1 MYKEI
6 LNLLKC
12 PKCNGELSLTIEKEE
27 NSEIVEGKLSCEGGH
42 HWAISEGVINFAS
55 VEQELA
61 NNWTEAY
68 EQYEDNDDELGKGIS
83 EGNPK
88 NLIILSDKAK
98 KFIIESINNKEN
110 EFILDIAT
118 GRGALFTEMVKQL
131 KGESQLIC
139 TDLSFVVL
147 KYDRLRAEII
157 NPEIKVNYIA
167 CDATNL
173 PFKDNTIDTAVSF
186 FGIANMLDL
195 AADGIKEAKRVL
207 KAGRTLHDSYIII
220 KEDSEGF
227 KTLKEFCNE
236 NKVIG
241 AEEFALKTGIEK
253 AYIKANFDK
262 IDMVTIGESIGEK
275 SDLDLLPFDGEW
287 FAIVVA
293 ECIK

>member
-12 PKCNGELSLTIEKEE
+12 PKCNGELSLTVEKEE

-68 EQYEDNDDELGKGIS
+68 EQYDDEEMAKKIS

-88 NLIILSDKAK
+88 NLIKIIEKAN
-98 KFIIESINNKEN
+98 KFIIESINNNEN

-118 GRGALFTEMVKQL
+118 GRGALFIEMVKQL
-131 KGESQLIC
+131 KVESQIIC

-147 KYDRLRAEII
+147 KYDRLRAKKI
-157 NPEIKVNYIA
+157 NPEVKVNYMA

-207 KAGRTLHDSYIII
+207 KAGQTLLDSYIII

-227 KTLKEFCNE
+227 KMLKEFCNE
-236 NKVIG
+236 NKIIG
-241 AEEFALKTGIEK
+241 AEQFSLKTGIEK
-253 AYIKANFDK
+253 AYIKANFDST
-262 IDMVTIGESIGEK
+262 DMVTIGESIGEK

-287 FAIVVA
+287 FAVVIA
-293 ECIK
+293 ESIK

>member
-12 PKCNGELSLTIEKEE
+12 PKCNWELSLTVEKEE
-27 NSEIVEGKLSCEGGH
+27 NSEIIEGKLSCKGGH
-42 HWAISEGVINFAS
+42 DWPIKEGVINFGS

-61 NNWTEAY
+61 NNWTESY
-68 EQYEDNDDELGKGIS
+68 EQYDDEEIDKKLL
-83 EGNPK
+83 EGVPQNFR
-88 NLIILSDKAK
+88 IISDKAK
-98 KFIIESINNKEN
+98 KFIIDSINNKEN

-118 GRGALFTEMVKQL
+118 GRGALFKEMVKHL
-131 KGESQLIC
+131 KTESQIIC

-147 KYDRLRAEII
+147 KYDRLYAKKI
-157 NPEIKVNYIA
+157 NPEAKVNYIA

-186 FGIANMLDL
+186 FGISNMLDL
-195 AADGIKEAKRVL
+195 TADGIKEAKRVL
-207 KAGRTLHDSYIII
+207 KMGQSLLNSIVII

-227 KTLKEFCNE
+227 KILKEFCKE
-236 NKVIG
+236 NKIRG
-241 AEEFALKTGIEK
+241 AEEFTLKTGIEK
-253 AYIKANFDK
+253 AHTEAIFKRTD
-262 IDMVTIGESIGEK
+262 ILTIGESIGEK
-275 SDLDLLPFDGEW
+275 CDFDLIPFEGEW

>member
-27 NSEIVEGKLSCEGGH
+27 NSEIVEGKLSCKDGH
-42 HWAISEGVINFAS
+42 DWVIREGVINFAS

-68 EQYEDNDDELGKGIS
+68 EQYDDAELDKKIS
-83 EGNPK
+83 EGVPK
-88 NLIILSDKAK
+88 NQIIIGDKAK
-98 KFIIESINNKEN
+98 KFIIDSINNKEN

-131 KGESQLIC
+131 KAESQMIC

-147 KYDRLRAEII
+147 KYDRLKAKKI
-157 NPEIKVNYIA
+157 NPGAKVNYIA

-186 FGIANMLDL
+186 CGIQNMLNL
-195 AADGIKEAKRVL
+195 ASSGIKEARRVL
-207 KAGRTLHDSYIII
+207 KVGQEMLDSYVII

-227 KTLKEFCNE
+227 KMLKEFCKD
-236 NKVIG
+236 NKIVG
-241 AEEFALKTGIEK
+241 AEEFTLKTGIEK
-253 AYIKANFDK
+253 AYIEANFHRAD
-262 IDMVTIGESIGEK
+262 IVTIGESIGEK
-275 SDLDLLPFDGEW
+275 NEFDLLPFEGEW
-287 FAIVVA
+287 FAVVVA

>member
-6 LNLLKC
+6 LKLLNC
-12 PKCNGELSLTIEKEE
+12 PKCIGELSLTVEKEE
-27 NSEIVEGKLSCEGGH
+27 NSEIVEGKLSCNDGH
-42 HWAISEGVINFAS
+42 HWIIREGIINFGS

-61 NNWTEAY
+61 NNWTESY
-68 EQYEDNDDELGKGIS
+68 EQYDDAEIDKKLL
-83 EGNPK
+83 EGVPQ
-88 NLIILSDKAK
+88 NLRIISDKAK
-98 KFIIESINNKEN
+98 KFIIDSINNKEN

-118 GRGALFTEMVKQL
+118 GRGGLFKEMVKHL
-131 KGESQLIC
+131 KTESQIIC

-147 KYDRLRAEII
+147 KYDRLSAKKI
-157 NPEIKVNYIA
+157 NPEAKVSYIA

-186 FGIANMLDL
+186 FGIANMLNL

-207 KAGRTLHDSYIII
+207 KVGQSLLDSYVII

-227 KTLKEFCNE
+227 KILKEFCKD
-236 NKVIG
+236 NKIIG
-241 AEEFALKTGIEK
+241 AEEFTLKTGIQK
-253 AYIKANFDK
+253 AYIQANFDR

-275 SDLDLLPFDGEW
+275 NDFDLLPFEGEW

-293 ECIK
+293 ECII

>member
-27 NSEIVEGKLSCEGGH
+27 NSEIVEGKLSCKDGH
-42 HWAISEGVINFAS
+42 EWAIREGVINFGS

-61 NNWTEAY
+61 NNWAEAY
-68 EQYEDNDDELGKGIS
+68 EQYDEDEMDKKIS
-83 EGNPK
+83 EGNPQ
-88 NLIILSDKAK
+88 NLVIIIDKAK
-98 KFIIESINNKEN
+98 KLIIDRINNKEN

-118 GRGALFTEMVKQL
+118 GRGALFTEMVKRL
-131 KGESQLIC
+131 KVESQIIC

-147 KYDRLRAEII
+147 KYDRLRAKKI

-173 PFKDNTIDTAVSF
+173 PFKDNTIDTAMSF

-207 KAGRTLHDSYIII
+207 KVGQPLLDSYIII

-227 KTLKEFCNE
+227 KMLKEFCKE
-236 NKVIG
+236 KKIIG
-241 AEEFALKTGIEK
+241 AEEFTLKAGIEK
-253 AYIKANFDK
+253 AYIQANFDR
-262 IDMVTIGESIGEK
+262 INMVTVGESIGEK
-275 SDLDLLPFDGEW
+275 SDLDLLPFEGEW
-287 FAIVVA
+287 FAVVVA